1 MTKIYAK
8 HLPYGDGHLEEVR
21 AEMELAGVPTIRCIR
36 YKGEIFALEG
46 SHRLAL
52 AHSQGIIPKIFIMND
67 DAAGTCEEFYDRVI
81 PTLPV
86 YNFPYVLALSEDD
99 FGILMRQR

>member
-36 YKGEIFALEG
+36 YKEGIFALEG

-52 AHSQGIIPKIFIMND
+52 AHSQGVIPKIFILNAED
-67 DAAGTCEEFYDRVI
+67 ETAGSCDGFYDRVI
-81 PTLPV
+81 AILPV
-86 YNFPYVLALSEDD
+86 YDFAHVLVLSEND
-99 FGILMRQR
+99 FRCP